1 MSKEK
6 ARQFFDLVR
15 SMREA
20 QKTYFR
26 TRATSALNSALNE
39 SRRLEKAVDD
49 EIKNALRIEQ
59 ESREPKLF

>member
-26 TRATSALNSALNE
+26 TRTTSALTE
-39 SRRLEKAVDD
+39 SRRLEKAVDK

>member
-15 SMREA
+15 NMREA

-26 TRATSALNSALNE
+26 TRATSALNE
-39 SRRLEKAVDD
+39 SKRLEKAVDD

>member
-1 MSKEK
+1 MGKEK

-26 TRATSALNSALNE
+26 TRATSALNE
-39 SRRLEKAVDD
+39 SKRLEKAVDD

>member
-15 SMREA
+15 GMREA

-26 TRATSALNSALNE
+26 TRATSALNE

-59 ESREPKLF
+59 ERREPKLL

>member
-26 TRATSALNSALNE
+26 TRATSALNE
-39 SRRLEKAVDD
+39 SKRLEKAVDD
-49 EIKNALRIEQ
+49 EIKNALRIER

>member
-6 ARQFFDLVR
+6 ARQFFDLVCR
-15 SMREA
+15 MREA

-26 TRATSALNSALNE
+26 TRATPALNE

-59 ESREPKLF
+59 ERREPNLF

>member
-26 TRATSALNSALNE
+26 TRGTSALNE

>member
-26 TRATSALNSALNE
+26 TRATSALNE

-59 ESREPKLF
+59 ERREPKLL

>member
-6 ARQFFDLVR
+6 ARQFFDLVCR
-15 SMREA
+15 MREA

-26 TRATSALNSALNE
+26 TRATSALNE
-39 SRRLEKAVDD
+39 SRRLEKSVDD

>member
-26 TRATSALNSALNE
+26 TRATSALNE

>member
-1 MSKEK
+1 MSREK

-26 TRATSALNSALNE
+26 TRATSALNE

-49 EIKNALRIEQ
+49 EIKNA
-59 ESREPKLF
+59 REPKLF

>member
-1 MSKEK
+1 MSREK

-26 TRATSALNSALNE
+26 TRATSALNE

>member
-15 SMREA
+15 GMREA

-26 TRATSALNSALNE
+26 TRATSALNE
-39 SRRLEKAVDD
+39 SKKLEKAVDD
-49 EIKNALRIEQ
+49 EIARVEKIIYKQQNPSLWQ
-59 ESREPKLF
+59 D

>member
-15 SMREA
+15 GMREA

-26 TRATSALNSALNE
+26 TRATSALTE
-39 SRRLEKAVDD
+39 SRRLEKAVDE

-59 ESREPKLF
+59 ERREPKLF

>member
-26 TRATSALNSALNE
+26 TRATSALNE
-39 SRRLEKAVDD
+39 SKRLEKAVDD